1 MGDTTN
7 RDSGSLRVTIK
18 DVFEAVQSSNQS
30 LARLEGTLT
39 RLDAQTGENTK
50 DISDHEQR
58 IRSLEAWRY
67 ALPASTILGAIGAL
81 GTVLVAVLK

>member
-39 RLDAQTGENTK
+39 RLDTQMGENTK